1 MSQRSSVVSATGG
14 RRAVII
20 VASVAIVAAGL
31 TAYAVRTSASQI
43 TGVVSSV
50 RLSYRS
56 ATDDRHRSGST
67 IVTDPVQIAR
77 LTRLVNDLGK
87 APPGMPPC
95 PFSPAGRAPA
105 VATME
110 FRSSAGVWEVTETI
124 VCGQHVEAA
133 KAGGHPVALES
144 VTAEPGGVTRIS
156 DGGFA
161 AAVRSAVAP
170 S

>member
-1 MSQRSSVVSATGG
+1 MSSGRASYRQRAL
-14 RRAVII
+14 II

-31 TAYAVRTSASQI
+31 IAYAVRTSAWRI
-43 TGVVSSV
+43 AGVVSSV
-50 RLSYRS
+50 RLSYRP
-56 ATDDRHRSGST
+56 ATDDEHDSAAT

-87 APPGMPPC
+87 ARPGVPPC
-95 PFSPAGRAPA
+95 PFSPAGRVPA

-124 VCGQHVEAA
+124 ACGQHVEAG
-133 KAGGHPVALES
+133 KAGGHRVALES
-144 VTAEPGGVTRIS
+144 VAAEPGGVTMIS

-161 AAVRSAVAP
+161 AAVRTAVAA